1 MIRITS
7 YKKTMCINN
16 EKQDK
21 LFLKMVPQER
31 MSFNDLCAL
40 IAERTTLADYEVE
53 FALAAVKDVII
64 DNIRIGRG
72 TELGPLGSI
81 ELSVKADAVD
91 TEEELNKKLIEKTK
105 ILYKPSKD
113 IKKAL
118 KEVKYKIENSPLG

>member
-1 MIRITS
+1 
-7 YKKTMCINN
+7 MCINN

-118 KEVKYKIENSPLG
+118 KEVKYKIEK

>member
-53 FALAAVKDVII
+53 FALAAVKEVIV

-118 KEVKYKIENSPLG
+118 KEVKYKIEK

>member
-81 ELSVKADAVD
+81 ELSVNADAVD

-105 ILYKPSKD
+105 IIYKPSKD

-118 KEVKYKIENSPLG
+118 KEVKYKIEK

>member
-31 MSFNDLCAL
+31 MNFNDLCAL

-64 DNIRIGRG
+64 DNIRNRPRHRAGTIGQHRTVG
-72 TELGPLGSI
+72 QSRCGRYRRRI
-81 ELSVKADAVD
+81 E
-91 TEEELNKKLIEKTK
+91 
-105 ILYKPSKD
+105 
-113 IKKAL
+113 
-118 KEVKYKIENSPLG
+118 

>member
-118 KEVKYKIENSPLG
+118 KEVKYKIEK

>member
-53 FALAAVKDVII
+53 FALAAVKEVIV

-81 ELSVKADAVD
+81 ELSVNADAVD

-105 ILYKPSKD
+105 IIYKPSKD

-118 KEVKYKIENSPLG
+118 KEVKYKIEK

>member
-40 IAERTTLADYEVE
+40 IAECTTLADYEVE

-118 KEVKYKIENSPLG
+118 KEVKYKIEK

>member
-64 DNIRIGRG
+64 DNIKIGRG
-72 TELGPLGSI
+72 TELGPLGCV

-105 ILYKPSKD
+105 ILYKPSKE

-118 KEVKYKIENSPLG
+118 KEVKYKIEK

>member
-118 KEVKYKIENSPLG
+118 KKVKYKIEK

>member
-40 IAERTTLADYEVE
+40 IAERTTLTDYEVK
-53 FALAAVKDVII
+53 FALAEVMQVII
-64 DNIRIGRG
+64 ENIEIGRG
-72 TELGPLGSI
+72 TELGPLGCV

-91 TEEELNKKLIEKTK
+91 SVEELNKKLIEKTK

-118 KEVKYKIENSPLG
+118 KEVKYKIEK

>member
-105 ILYKPSKD
+105 IIYKPSKD

-118 KEVKYKIENSPLG
+118 KEVKYKIEK

>member
-53 FALAAVKDVII
+53 FALAAVKEVIV

-81 ELSVKADAVD
+81 ELSVNADAVD

-118 KEVKYKIENSPLG
+118 KEVKYKIEK